1 MSDGFNAPNTTQTPD
16 ALFAMM
22 PAMNE
27 AELRVTLYLVRQ
39 TFGWRREWSKPEH
52 TTTPALARGTGLT
65 EKGVRAGVRD
75 GMDRGTIERANASET
90 RSYTYRIRVAP
101 PFAQSAEG
109 SPQVGVTSG
118 RGHRGLPKGSL
129 QVGVK
134 GSPQVGG
141 LNSKDLTPTLTPT
154 EHPHSVADATQRAA
168 SKRGGAVAS
177 RVRRKLVA
185 DAKAAAPEARDG
197 PFRDVFRAVCRVRLL
212 DPDMLDA
219 DTRSNTRRLAS
230 ALCRRGATDTETILA
245 WGREWYADM
254 ARRLRTTPRD
264 VTAPTVA
271 QLTTWF
277 GGRALAESEPEPSAV
292 LQAAPA
298 NDDWGW
304 DFEN

>member
-52 TTTPALARGTGLT
+52 STTPALARGTGLT

-118 RGHRGLPKGSL
+118 GGHRGLPKGSP

-141 LNSKDLTPTLTPT
+141 LNSKDLTPTLTPI
-154 EHPHSVADATQRAA
+154 EHPHRVASATRRTRRAEPAA
-168 SKRGGAVAS
+168 SPS
-177 RVRRKLVA
+177 
-185 DAKAAAPEARDG
+185 DAKPRKWTPFHEAVGASLGNVR
-197 PFRDVFRAVCRVRLL
+197 VFKAGG
-212 DPDMLDA
+212 DP
-219 DTRSNTRRLAS
+219 
-230 ALCRRGATDTETILA
+230 LA
-245 WGREWYADM
+245 WSANLAAQFGKA
-254 ARRLRTTPRD
+254 AGGD
-264 VTAPTVA
+264 VTAA
-271 QLTTWF
+271 IALWGSF
-277 GGRALAESEPEPSAV
+277 EAWARAAKYGSGKRWDFVTKDTAADHAGKFLSAPAV
-292 LQAAPA
+292 VPAPAAPN

-304 DFEN
+304 PT